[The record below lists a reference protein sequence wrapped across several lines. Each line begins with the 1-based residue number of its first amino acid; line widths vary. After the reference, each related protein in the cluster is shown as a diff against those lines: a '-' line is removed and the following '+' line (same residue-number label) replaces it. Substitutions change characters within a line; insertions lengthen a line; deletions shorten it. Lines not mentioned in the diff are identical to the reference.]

1 MAAATCAASS
11 KEGNHVLIERIL
23 RDKDYCP
30 SHTEA
35 EEMGLESDESDG
47 EDQCSRK
54 RRRISRSPTGLLRD
68 AAASVERPRRGRPS
82 LTSRS
87 TQSTYGG
94 KYAQASG
101 ILSSAS
107 SQATPD
113 ETEVRAAL
121 ASFEQWPLE
130 NASLERRIENGK
142 TTFQLQFDLTPCT
155 KHGHASSTARN
166 QVDLPSTRTRSRAKR
181 ASAPRAEYAP
191 QEDDFL
197 IELKEGR
204 EVLVWPEIHQ
214 RFSEAYPR
222 RSVESLQVHYSTKLK
237 GRERL

>member
-1 MAAATCAASS
+1 MNCLRAHLNRHPEPGCPPFGLWARQHAAAPIVRSCMDWSKTTTIAAATCAASS

-35 EEMGLESDESDG
+35 EEIGLESDESDG

-54 RRRISRSPTGLLRD
+54 RCRISRSPTGLLSD
-68 AAASVERPRRGRPS
+68 AAASIKRPHRGRPS

-121 ASFEQWPLE
+121 TSFEQWPLE
-130 NASLERRIENGK
+130 NASLERIIENGK
-142 TTFQLQFDLTPCT
+142 TTF
-155 KHGHASSTARN
+155 
-166 QVDLPSTRTRSRAKR
+166 
-181 ASAPRAEYAP
+181 
-191 QEDDFL
+191 
-197 IELKEGR
+197 
-204 EVLVWPEIHQ
+204 
-214 RFSEAYPR
+214 
-222 RSVESLQVHYSTKLK
+222 
-237 GRERL
+237 